1 MDKDSGP
8 KAGLEG
14 VVEDVKG
21 KVKEIIGRVT
31 GRRDVEAEGET
42 QQEKASSER
51 DAAAHEAKAEAARA
65 RATKKEANSASAK
78 SDRIERLGPMRS
90 RDVELR
96 PLGVGAAVSRLVAE
110 RGAAAA
116 WQAAVGTRPPGL
128 DESSG

>member
-1 MDKDSGP
+1 VDKDSGP

-31 GRRDVEAEGET
+31 GRRYVEAEGET

-65 RATKKEANSASAK
+65 RATKKEAEQ
-78 SDRIERLGPMRS
+78 RLRQERK
-90 RDVELR
+90 D
-96 PLGVGAAVSRLVAE
+96 
-110 RGAAAA
+110 
-116 WQAAVGTRPPGL
+116 
-128 DESSG
+128 

>member
-51 DAAAHEAKAEAARA
+51 DAGAHEAKAEAARA
-65 RATKKEANSASAK
+65 RATKKEAEQ
-78 SDRIERLGPMRS
+78 RLRQERK
-90 RDVELR
+90 D
-96 PLGVGAAVSRLVAE
+96 
-110 RGAAAA
+110 
-116 WQAAVGTRPPGL
+116 
-128 DESSG
+128 